1 MRKKKNEEKDFEQK
15 LSEVEFPECDD
26 GHSKREKEIID
37 LLKQIVNE
45 YVRTSHV
52 LTNQN
57 EQVIQL
63 LTKLKERFILAKK
76 GIVTKVLQ
84 SIKVL

>member
-1 MRKKKNEEKDFEQK
+1 MRKKKITEEKEFEKQ
-15 LSEVEFPECDD
+15 LAEVEFPDCDD
-26 GHSKREKEIID
+26 GQSKRENEMID

-63 LTKLKERFILAKK
+63 LTKLKERFI
-76 GIVTKVLQ
+76 
-84 SIKVL
+84 

>member
-26 GHSKREKEIID
+26 GHSKREKETIH
-37 LLKQIVNE
+37 LLKQIVK
-45 YVRTSHV
+45 
-52 LTNQN
+52 QN

-63 LTKLKERFILAKK
+63 LIEELTAIKVELAKK
-76 GIVTKVLQ
+76 MDVK
-84 SIKVL
+84 

>member
-15 LSEVEFPECDD
+15 LSEVEFQECDD
-26 GHSKREKEIID
+26 GQSKRENEMID

-63 LTKLKERFILAKK
+63 LTKLKE
-76 GIVTKVLQ
+76 
-84 SIKVL
+84 

>member
-26 GHSKREKEIID
+26 GHSKREKETIH
-37 LLKQIVNE
+37 LLKQIV
-45 YVRTSHV
+45 
-52 LTNQN
+52 NQN

-63 LTKLKERFILAKK
+63 LIEELTAIKVELAKK
-76 GIVTKVLQ
+76 MDVK
-84 SIKVL
+84 